1 LYFSNLDIENVLTFI
16 IQFSLSSMFFYCYA
30 VSKAVLQVC
39 VFIWFCKIL
48 LNLFL
53 YNFSCIFLFKDITQ
67 YYRPKDCVTKGSKKF
82 WISFQ
87 KSSTAK
93 RHKIQSNWIVS
104 FIIRFFPVSHW
115 LFFKYLQSFIL
126 CFSYILLFSKLSST
140 NNSIY

>member
-1 LYFSNLDIENVLTFI
+1 MYFSNPDIENVLTFI

-53 YNFSCIFLFKDITQ
+53 YNFSCVFLFKDITQ

-87 KSSTAK
+87 KCSTAK
-93 RHKIQSNWIVS
+93 DTKSNPIELSVLS
-104 FIIRFFPVSHW
+104 FDSF
-115 LFFKYLQSFIL
+115 LYLIGY
-126 CFSYILLFSKLSST
+126 FSNISNLLFYVFHIFFYFLS
-140 NNSIY
+140 